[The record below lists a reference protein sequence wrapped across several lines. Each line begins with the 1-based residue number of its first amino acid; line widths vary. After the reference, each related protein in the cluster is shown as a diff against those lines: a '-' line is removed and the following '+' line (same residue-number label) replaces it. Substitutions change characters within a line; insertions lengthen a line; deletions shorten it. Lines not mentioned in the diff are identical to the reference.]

1 MQHTEPYDVII
12 CGGGLAGL
20 SLARQLTLK
29 FNDLS
34 ILVLEKLERPLPESA
49 FKVGESTLEQ
59 GAFYFSGILQLED
72 HLETE
77 HLEKLGLR
85 YFFGD
90 AKGDFSKRPEFGV
103 RNWLPA
109 K

>member
-1 MQHTEPYDVII
+1 MQHSETYDVVI

-20 SLARQLTLK
+20 SLARQLMLK
-29 FNDLS
+29 SNDLS
-34 ILVLEKLERPLPESA
+34 ILVLERVERPLPDSA

-59 GAFYFSGILQLED
+59 GAYYFAGILELEEY
-72 HLETE
+72 LETE

-85 YFFGD
+85 YFFGNG
-90 AKGDFSKRPEFGV
+90 KGDFSKRSEFGV
-103 RNWLPA
+103 STWLPA